1 MSNLNDVVLEKI
13 EKIKNCND
21 AILVCSD
28 LLVNFSIDDDCS
40 GEIPAN
46 IKNEYIRGGLIAAI
60 HIAADASESAV
71 EWLEENQRA

>member
-1 MSNLNDVVLEKI
+1 MSNLNDIVLEKI

-28 LLVNFSIDDDCS
+28 LLVNFSIDDDC
-40 GEIPAN
+40 ENKIPAN
-46 IKNEYIRGGLIAAI
+46 MKNEYIRGGLIAAI